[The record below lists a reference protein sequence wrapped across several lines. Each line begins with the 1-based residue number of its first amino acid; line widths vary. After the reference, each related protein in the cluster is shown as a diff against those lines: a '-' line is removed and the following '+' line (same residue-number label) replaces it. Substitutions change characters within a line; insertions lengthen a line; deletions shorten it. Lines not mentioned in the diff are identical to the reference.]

1 MYSTCIVWL
10 AFVPIYF
17 GTNNDYKVCAASPRA
32 RVSHARTHTSLTARF
47 SVLTCKV
54 ERTAAYVAGSDRE
67 YVHVHQHL
75 RLGRP
80 RLPLHAQG
88 LPGVIPALQKR
99 PPRSPQ
105 RMYTAGF
112 VTYPI

>member
-1 MYSTCIVWL
+1 MSVHH
-10 AFVPIYF
+10 
-17 GTNNDYKVCAASPRA
+17 
-32 RVSHARTHTSLTARF
+32 HASLTARF

-75 RLGRP
+75 CLGRA

-88 LPGVIPALQKR
+88 LPGAVSAVQEC
-99 PPRSPQ
+99 SSGTPQ
-105 RMYTAGF
+105 R
-112 VTYPI
+112 TYNTGLVIHPV